1 MNGTPVKTRLVS
13 LQCEP
18 SQASELAQVIR
29 SYALAAY
36 PPGGSECAQVARE
49 ALLDAASQIAGH
61 QGGLLQVRK
70 RLLPQLRA
78 AVRWCL
84 TQDAP
89 AELRCSPEL
98 ATVLQIQSKST
109 D

>member
-1 MNGTPVKTRLVS
+1 MKTRLVS
-13 LQCEP
+13 LNCDP
-18 SQASELAQVIR
+18 SQASELAEVIR
-29 SYALAAY
+29 TYAMAAY

-49 ALLDAASQIAGH
+49 ALLDAAGQIAGH
-61 QGGLLQVRK
+61 QGGPLQVRK
-70 RLLPQLRA
+70 RLLPQFRA

-89 AELRCSPEL
+89 AELRCAPEL